1 MVFGVDFLGARD
13 DAFSVNGE
21 EILRG
26 SVTLN
31 DDWRNGLGAYTASV
45 QTTTTKGV
53 LTFQPS
59 GSFTYQPSAA
69 FEGSDSFTYRLTNP
83 RGGFTTAT
91 VTITGSIR
99 PEFDAVLTLGHADI
113 GVNFEDDAWDLHI
126 HDEETDTEYEPSE
139 ALLRVGLDAKL
150 TRTGNAADPAYDFL
164 GVPAGSSL
172 FVLPQV
178 ENPNL
183 LFLGIGGEELAS
195 GLLLGNKANLRL
207 ASVSGP
213 GEFSVWQSGLT
224 PTTPK
229 LIMATSNGIDAADSF
244 EVTAGSHAHMNFA
257 FTKLGFY
264 EVTFVAAGV
273 DADGN
278 GTDSGQITYYFVVGN
293 EVRELDV
300 QNGLDQRSYIR
311 NLDLVFES
319 DEGLLDL
326 LSAGRIQLTKFDLNG
341 ENAVAMTNP
350 SMGVVGN
357 TLRFDF
363 GSQGLGGNRNSNA
376 GDGYYRIGI
385 DVDGDGQMDAFK
397 HFYRLLGDVTGD
409 GKVDDL
415 DRMFILNNIGSNNPN
430 ADVNG
435 DRIINGVDSLLT
447 TRAFGRKLKDG
458 LRLDD

>member
-1 MVFGVDFLGARD
+1 MSL
-13 DAFSVNGE
+13 
-21 EILRG
+21 
-26 SVTLN
+26 
-31 DDWRNGLGAYTASV
+31 
-45 QTTTTKGV
+45 
-53 LTFQPS
+53 QPN
-59 GSFTYQPSAA
+59 GSFTYQPSPA
-69 FEGSDSFTYRLTNP
+69 FDGSDSFTYRLTNP

-91 VTITGSIR
+91 VSITGSTR
-99 PEFDAVLTLGHADI
+99 PEFDAVLTKGHADI

-164 GVPAGSSL
+164 GVPVGSSL

-183 LFLGIGGEELAS
+183 LFLGIGGEELGT
-195 GLLLGNKANLRL
+195 GLLSGDKASLRL

-213 GEFSVWQSGLT
+213 GHFSVWQSGLT

-229 LIMATSNGIDAADSF
+229 LIMATSDGIDAADSF
-244 EVTAGSHAHMNFA
+244 DVAAGSHAHVNFA

-264 EVTFVAAGV
+264 EVTFVALGI

-278 GTDSGQITYYFVVGN
+278 ETDSGQITYYFVVGN

-326 LSAGRIQLTKFDLNG
+326 LGTGRIQLTKFDLNG
-341 ENAVAMTNP
+341 ENGVAIANP
-350 SMGVVGN
+350 TMGVVGN

-363 GSQGLGGNRNSNA
+363 GSQGLGGNRNNNA

-385 DVDGDGQMDAFK
+385 DVDGDGLMDAFK

-415 DRMFILNNIGSNNPN
+415 DRLFILKSVGSNNPN

-435 DRIINGVDSLLT
+435 DRVVNGVDSLLA
-447 TRAFGRKLKDG
+447 TRALGRKLKDG
-458 LRLDD
+458 LRVDD